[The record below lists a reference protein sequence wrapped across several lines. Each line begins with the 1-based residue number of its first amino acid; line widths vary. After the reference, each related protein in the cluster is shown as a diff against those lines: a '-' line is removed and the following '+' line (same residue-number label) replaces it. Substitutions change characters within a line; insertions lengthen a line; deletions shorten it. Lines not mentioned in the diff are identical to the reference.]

1 MLSEGLGLK
10 LDGLSTLQRR
20 FLLELLRWRYP
31 QFWSRFTC
39 QKYSW
44 QCQRESLEE
53 FMQNHGY
60 ELAVELAKSGLGG
73 DGLKFSG
80 RFKAYV

>member
-1 MLSEGLGLK
+1 LLSEDLGLK

-53 FMQNHGY
+53 FLQSHQTGLVKEFDKAGLHGNGWKN
-60 ELAVELAKSGLGG
+60 VRGSG
-73 DGLKFSG
+73 
-80 RFKAYV
+80 VHV